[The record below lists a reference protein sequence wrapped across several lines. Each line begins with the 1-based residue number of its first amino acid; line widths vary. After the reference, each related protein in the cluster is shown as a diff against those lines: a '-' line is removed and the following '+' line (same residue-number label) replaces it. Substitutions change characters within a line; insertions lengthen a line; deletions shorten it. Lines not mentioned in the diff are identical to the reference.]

1 MEIDRT
7 AQATRTAPSN
17 AAVFCV
23 PSSTAWFVFGGGI
36 VFLAFSFLGL
46 ALAFSKSSDRLS
58 LGLGLAAAAGFGIF
72 AVVAFRSFV
81 RLRGKIA
88 INEDGIWYLPHRGNG
103 TSIQWKDISAVKAD
117 DTGQRLV
124 LSDDL
129 QRKTIRIEYQLK
141 SFREIR
147 DFVIAHTTA
156 QIQRYASNLTVF
168 HRTWINKIIL
178 AILGGPFLVV
188 SWLSYRQ
195 GLVGLPLF
203 VPLCLGMLSIIS
215 IVMDPLRV
223 SIASDAV
230 IVEYPGWSRTVL
242 FDSIGKITIQDV
254 QNRGNTWA
262 AVVIERKKHRSIK
275 LFRFREGSVALHEAL
290 QKAWEHA
297 GGNQEPAA

>member
-195 GLVGLPLF
+195 GLVGLPFF
-203 VPLCLGMLSIIS
+203 VPLCLGN
-215 IVMDPLRV
+215 
-223 SIASDAV
+223 AV
-230 IVEYPGWSRTVL
+230 HY
-242 FDSIGKITIQDV
+242 FDCDGSPSSVNRQR
-254 QNRGNTWA
+254 RGNSG
-262 AVVIERKKHRSIK
+262 VSRLEPDCFV
-275 LFRFREGSVALHEAL
+275 RFNRQNYYSRCAEPREYL
-290 QKAWEHA
+290 
-297 GGNQEPAA
+297 GGRGD